1 MNKEFIK
8 KMIKAEA
15 LKYEAIKEILPD
27 KVRKRVDDIEKEA
40 FSLIKDIAIY
50 MIQEEKDEKEEKK
63 ITKKVEVDFS

>member
-8 KMIKAEA
+8 KMIKAET
-15 LKYEAIKEILPD
+15 LKYEAIKEILPE

-50 MIQEEKDEKEEKK
+50 MIQEEKDEKEEEKT
-63 ITKKVEVDFS
+63 TKKVEVDFS

>member
-8 KMIKAEA
+8 KMIKAET
-15 LKYEAIKEILPD
+15 LKYEALKEILPE

-50 MIQEEKDEKEEKK
+50 TIQEEKDEKEERK

>member
-8 KMIKAEA
+8 KIIKAET
-15 LKYEAIKEILPD
+15 LRYEAIKEILPD

-40 FSLIKDIAIY
+40 LSLIKDIAIY
-50 MIQEEKDEKEEKK
+50 MIQEEKDEKEDKK

>member
-8 KMIKAEA
+8 KMIKAET

-50 MIQEEKDEKEEKK
+50 MIQEEKDEKEDKK

>member
-8 KMIKAEA
+8 KIIKAET
-15 LKYEAIKEILPD
+15 LRYEAIKEILPD

-40 FSLIKDIAIY
+40 FSLIKDVAIY

>member
-8 KMIKAEA
+8 KMIKAET

-63 ITKKVEVDFS
+63 ITKKIEVDFS

>member
-27 KVRKRVDDIEKEA
+27 KVRKRVDDIEKDA

>member
-8 KMIKAEA
+8 KMIKAET

>member
-8 KMIKAEA
+8 KMIKAET
-15 LKYEAIKEILPD
+15 LKYEALKEILPE

-40 FSLIKDIAIY
+40 LGLIKDIAIY
-50 MIQEEKDEKEEKK
+50 MIQEEKDEKEERK

>member
-8 KMIKAEA
+8 KMIKAET
-15 LKYEAIKEILPD
+15 LKYEAIKEILPE

>member
-8 KMIKAEA
+8 KMIKAET
-15 LKYEAIKEILPD
+15 LKYEALKEILPD

-63 ITKKVEVDFS
+63 ITKKIEVDFS